1 MHRYAAILIQQGLE
15 KAGTDGSEQ
24 RLDTPDS
31 DERTQEVATLEIVSD
46 ILDVRLPLGQF
57 GIQHSGFFCRRQG
70 ACRPVEQIQTD
81 LYFQLGDGLTDGR
94 LSDAEFV
101 GSL

>member
-31 DERTQEVATLEIVSD
+31 DERTQEVATLEIV
-46 ILDVRLPLGQF
+46 
-57 GIQHSGFFCRRQG
+57 
-70 ACRPVEQIQTD
+70 
-81 LYFQLGDGLTDGR
+81 
-94 LSDAEFV
+94 
-101 GSL
+101 